1 MAETFELLPESID
14 REHRESEEIFIEMLC
29 DLDFR
34 FIISEELLEYTREIS
49 SERDHQEDS
58 EDIEYRMEEGETRR
72 VRVIESEEWTEDIEK
87 SDDPVE
93 DRESDDTGHD
103 IKDDMCI
110 GSSFCICC
118 STDACEDR
126 SECCPDIGSDDG

>member
-34 FIISEELLEYTREIS
+34 FIISEELLEHSREIS
-49 SERDHQEDS
+49 SERYHQEDS

-103 IKDDMCI
+103 IKDDMCKY
-110 GSSFCICC
+110 SSFCIRC
-118 STDACEDR
+118 STDTREDR
-126 SECCPDIGSDDG
+126 SECCPNIGSDDG